1 MIPDQFE
8 DYGWDGVG
16 PGDFP
21 GHAPARVT
29 GGAVTAPTAA
39 PPPGLGPE
47 RAVLAGLVVG
57 GAWLVARS
65 PAARRLV
72 WQLVRVTL
80 TAWLPA
86 LVAREVRG
94 AWREAG
100 RQAEPTAAP

>member
-1 MIPDQFE
+1 MVPDQSE
-8 DYGWDGVG
+8 DYGWDGLG

-21 GHAPARVT
+21 GHAPARAA
-29 GGAVTAPTAA
+29 GGEFAASTAEPL
-39 PPPGLGPE
+39 PGLVSE

-80 TAWLPA
+80 TTWLPA
-86 LVAREVRG
+86 LVAREVRD

-100 RQAEPTAAP
+100 RHAEPTAVP